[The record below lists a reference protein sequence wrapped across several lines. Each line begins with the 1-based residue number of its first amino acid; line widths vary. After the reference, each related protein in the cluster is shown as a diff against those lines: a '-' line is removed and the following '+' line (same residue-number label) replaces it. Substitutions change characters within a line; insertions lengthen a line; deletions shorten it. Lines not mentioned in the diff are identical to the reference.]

1 MPNPNHIPRDDS
13 RLLRD
18 FHRRAADRRRIELA
32 KANRTPAMAPDHTAL
47 KREAVPQRR
56 ITRQLAT
63 ARVPVHRTPAGAGQ
77 AAAFPDAGLESFNLA
92 NAAVE
97 AELKWVNEAM
107 GRKVLPDRA
116 HKLHAQAMTNA
127 ASCPDTAE
135 AKARSAFG
143 FLSSM
148 SNALTSVG
156 TVPPSRR
163 VKSDGQER
171 HLKNRSASEHVF
183 DALNEAIPHA
193 RTLCAADAER
203 AALNGA
209 TAASMMANLV
219 QGPTRISLISKEISR
234 LAADIEQLKQRDD
247 PAASAELPQKLKT
260 LKATI
265 WEAQTLYPAM
275 QAKVRALAK
284 VADEAIAGLVKDAQ
298 HPKLKG
304 TDRTEIQKAVTLC
317 TTMKLAL
324 DQLNEAYADPD
335 WVYGKLDQYTE
346 SVRQDLVA

>member
-1 MPNPNHIPRDDS
+1 M
-13 RLLRD
+13 
-18 FHRRAADRRRIELA
+18 
-32 KANRTPAMAPDHTAL
+32 
-47 KREAVPQRR
+47 
-56 ITRQLAT
+56 
-63 ARVPVHRTPAGAGQ
+63 
-77 AAAFPDAGLESFNLA
+77 SFNRA

-116 HKLHAQAMTNA
+116 HKLYAQAMTHA
-127 ASCPDTAE
+127 AGCPDAAE
-135 AKARSAFG
+135 AKARNAFD

-148 SNALTSVG
+148 SNALTIVG
-156 TVPPSRR
+156 TVRPSRP
-163 VKSDGQER
+163 VKSACQER
-171 HLKNRSASEHVF
+171 HVKNRSASERVF

-193 RTLCAADAER
+193 RALCTADAER

-234 LAADIEQLKQRDD
+234 LAADIEHLKRRDD
-247 PAASAELPQKLKT
+247 PAASAELPQKRKT
-260 LKATI
+260 LEATI
-265 WEAQTLYPAM
+265 REARTLYPAM

-298 HPKLKG
+298 RPKLKG
-304 TDRTEIQKAVTLC
+304 TDSTEIQKAFTLC

-324 DQLNEAYADPD
+324 NQLNEAYADPD
-335 WVYGKLDQYTE
+335 WVYGKLDRCTE
-346 SVRQDLVA
+346 SVRQDLVASPVTRSTCG